1 MYGVESCV
9 HPEYRGRGVGSLL
22 MDARFDVLRRLNLR
36 GLIAGSIPMDYH
48 TVAASMTI
56 EDYVRE
62 VVEGLRFDT
71 NLSKQLHKGF
81 QVHNL
86 IPGYIHDA
94 RSRNWAVAI
103 VWDNPAY
110 QPSKIPD
117 APLFEVPRLYRT
129 RLKSGR
135 RVPAGAAGS

>member
-9 HPEYRGRGVGSLL
+9 HPDYRGRGVGSLL
-22 MDARFDVLRRLNLR
+22 MEARFDVLRRLNLR

-48 TVAASMTI
+48 NVAASMAV

-62 VVEGLRFDT
+62 VVEGKRFDT

-86 IPGYIHDA
+86 IPEYIHDM
-94 RSRNWAVAI
+94 RSLNWAVAI

-110 QPSKIPD
+110 EPGKLAE

-129 RLKSGR
+129 QLRSGL
-135 RVPAGAAGS
+135 PSPTGAAGS

>member
-22 MDARFDVLRRLNLR
+22 MEARFDVLRRLNLR
-36 GLIAGSIPMDYH
+36 GLVAGSIPMDYH
-48 TVAASMTI
+48 KVAASKTI
-56 EDYVRE
+56 KDYVRE
-62 VVEGLRFDT
+62 VVEGSRFDT
-71 NLSKQLHKGF
+71 NLSKQLRKGF

-86 IPGYIHDA
+86 IPAYIRDA
-94 RSRNWAVAI
+94 RSLNWAVAI

-110 QPSKIPD
+110 QPGKVAE

-129 RLKSGR
+129 QLKFVR
-135 RVPAGAAGS
+135 RQTAGAAGS

>member
-22 MDARFDVLRRLNLR
+22 MEARFDVLRRLNLR
-36 GLIAGSIPMDYH
+36 GLVAGSIPMDYH
-48 TVAASMTI
+48 KVAASMTI

-62 VVEGLRFDT
+62 VVEGKRFDT

-81 QVHNL
+81 KVHNL
-86 IPGYIHDA
+86 IPEYIHDV
-94 RSRNWAVAI
+94 RSSNWAVAI

-110 QPSKIPD
+110 EPSKVAE
-117 APLFEVPRLYRT
+117 APLFKVPRLYRT
-129 RLKSGR
+129 ALKA
-135 RVPAGAAGS
+135 VPHHPDGAAGS

>member
-9 HPEYRGRGVGSLL
+9 HPAYRGRGVGSLL
-22 MDARFDVLRRLNLR
+22 MEARFDVLRRLNLR
-36 GLIAGSIPMDYH
+36 GLVAGSIPMDYH
-48 TVAASMTI
+48 TVAASMAI

-62 VVEGLRFDT
+62 VVEGKRFDT

-86 IPGYIHDA
+86 IPEYIHDA
-94 RSRNWAVAI
+94 RSLDWAVAI

-110 QPSKIPD
+110 QPGKSPE
-117 APLFEVPRLYRT
+117 APLFEVPRLYRAQ
-129 RLKSGR
+129 LKSGL
-135 RVPAGAAGS
+135 P